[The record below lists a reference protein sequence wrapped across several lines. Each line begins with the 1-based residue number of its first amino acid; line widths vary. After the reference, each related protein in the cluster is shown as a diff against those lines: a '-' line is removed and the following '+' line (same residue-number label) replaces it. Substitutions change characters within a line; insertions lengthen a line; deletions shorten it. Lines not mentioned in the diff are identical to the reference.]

1 MRIDGAMPALAT
13 LDAQPKRPAHVGKT
27 ASLAE
32 VRKAAEDFEAVYV
45 AQMLK
50 PMFDSLPSEPPFGG
64 GMAESFWRSMQV
76 EEYGKAIVR
85 NGGIGLADAVMR
97 ELLRAQGNEA
107 GG

>member
-1 MRIDGAMPALAT
+1 MRIDDAMPALAT
-13 LDAQPKRPAHVGKT
+13 LDALPKRPAAVGRS
-27 ASLAE
+27 ASVE
-32 VRKAAEDFEAVYV
+32 QVRKAAEDFEAVYV

-50 PMFDSLPSEPPFGG
+50 PMFEGLSSDPPFGG
-64 GMAESFWRSMQV
+64 GMAESFWRSLQL

-97 ELLRAQGNEA
+97 ELLRAQETQA